1 MYLFFSSTP
10 LGYYQHFLQT
20 QAYGQSIGDKKLT
33 RTALQTELISLAVC
47 VVTGMACGV
56 CMAPFEVASTWP
68 TSEMLSRSTLTNLY
82 FGIPIAFFS
91 GLGVAVSLLDD
102 QTSSLVGVAISASL
116 LPPAVNAGL
125 LFINAFIY
133 EREQFTDPD
142 YDKEFF
148 YKGGAI
154 SFGLTLVNIVLVR
167 VKVNSASGLT
177 IDVIGFISRSNK
189 QYLTPFRFP

>member
-1 MYLFFSSTP
+1 
-10 LGYYQHFLQT
+10 
-20 QAYGQSIGDKKLT
+20 
-33 RTALQTELISLAVC
+33 
-47 VVTGMACGV
+47 
-56 CMAPFEVASTWP
+56 MAPFEVASTWP
-68 TSEMLSRSTLTNLY
+68 TSEMLSRSTLRNLY

-125 LFINAFIY
+125 LLINAFVY
-133 EREQFTDPD
+133 EREHFTDPEYTRD
-142 YDKEFF
+142 FF

-167 VKVNSASGLT
+167 VEVICTRGLT
-177 IDVIGFISRSNK
+177 VYAIAFFS
-189 QYLTPFRFP
+189 PE